1 MGRFGG
7 RGSEVEGAQELS
19 PRFSGRNS
27 PNNPGD
33 HSLASVEEREKEDQH
48 LKLPGETQG
57 TFGTGMNHFS
67 PRA

>member
-48 LKLPGETQG
+48 LKLPGET
-57 TFGTGMNHFS
+57 
-67 PRA
+67 